1 MTDPLAVVAVSVPEA
16 ARLLSVS
23 VSTIR
28 KLAPPVRIGRRRLVS
43 ATLTCDNGAE
53 RLLG

>member
-28 KLAPPVRIGRRRLVS
+28 KLAPPVRIGRWVIRH
-43 ATLTCDNGAE
+43 GASCTPW
-53 RLLG
+53 